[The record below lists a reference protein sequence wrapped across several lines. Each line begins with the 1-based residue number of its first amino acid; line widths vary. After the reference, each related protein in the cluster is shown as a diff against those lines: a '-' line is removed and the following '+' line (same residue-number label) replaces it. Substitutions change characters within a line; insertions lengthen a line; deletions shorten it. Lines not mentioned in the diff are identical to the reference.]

1 MGVTGTWID
10 GRDRTRRV
18 YVDEFA
24 ALAVGVAAALSFP
37 LVVVAVH
44 ARRERRRNRKLGTR
58 RNDKIRLT
66 GDE

>member
-1 MGVTGTWID
+1 
-10 GRDRTRRV
+10 
-18 YVDEFA
+18 VDEIV

-37 LVVVAVH
+37 IVVVAVH
-44 ARRERRRNRKLGTR
+44 GRRERRRNRKMGSR

>member
-1 MGVTGTWID
+1 VS
-10 GRDRTRRV
+10 
-18 YVDEFA
+18 VDEIV

-37 LVVVAVH
+37 IVVVAVH
-44 ARRERRRNRKLGTR
+44 GRRERRRNRKMGTR

>member
-1 MGVTGTWID
+1 
-10 GRDRTRRV
+10 V

>member
-1 MGVTGTWID
+1 LTLGN
-10 GRDRTRRV
+10 GRGEV
-18 YVDEFA
+18 PVDEIV

-37 LVVVAVH
+37 IVVVAVH
-44 ARRERRRNRKLGTR
+44 GRRERRRNRKMGTR